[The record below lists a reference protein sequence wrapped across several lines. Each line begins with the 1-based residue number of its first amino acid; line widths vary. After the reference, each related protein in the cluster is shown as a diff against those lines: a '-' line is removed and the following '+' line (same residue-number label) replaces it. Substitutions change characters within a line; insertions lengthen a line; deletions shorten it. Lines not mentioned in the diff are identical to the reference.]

1 MHAIKLQLHTKMRTR
16 VSAFEAV
23 IKKARREPEGA
34 KTWKENFVS
43 NHDDRELK
51 EEKKKEE
58 AFMFS

>member
-1 MHAIKLQLHTKMRTR
+1 MRKR

-34 KTWKENFVS
+34 KTWKENFVQS
-43 NHDDRELK
+43 HEDRELK

-58 AFMFS
+58 AFMYS